1 MKKIFVTGTDT
12 DVGKTWI
19 SDRILRHLVSAGHR
33 VGAYKPVCSGAI
45 TGEDGQQS
53 WSDVSILA
61 AAIGSDDID
70 RVCPQRFT
78 AAVAPNVAAAMEG
91 RAVDDVR
98 LAAAAA
104 EWDHLADLLLIEGAG
119 GLLCPLSDRSLV
131 LDLALALQTPLV
143 IVAANRLGVLN
154 HTMLTVE
161 VAQSRGL
168 TVAAVI
174 LNNVHPHSDD
184 ESLTSNQQ
192 QLEHWLPETQILA
205 TGHAADSLPAGA
217 DPAAWFA

>member
-12 DVGKTWI
+12 DVGKTWV

-45 TGEDGQQS
+45 TGEDGQLM

-61 AAIGSDDID
+61 AAIGSEEIE

-91 RAVDDVR
+91 RAVDDLR
-98 LAAAAA
+98 LTAAVS
-104 EWDHLADLLLIEGAG
+104 EWDELADLLLIEGAG

-131 LDLALALQTPLV
+131 VDLAAALESPLV

-161 VAQSRGL
+161 VARSRGL

-174 LNNVHPHSDD
+174 LNNVQSDSDD
-184 ESLTSNQQ
+184 ESLSSNLQ
-192 QLEHWLPETQILA
+192 QLRHWLPETQILA
-205 TGHAADSLPAGA
+205 TGHAATSLPADV